1 MRLVRNLLALVGL
14 LTLVTVGFLILA
26 FEPYV
31 NKARSLDDGA
41 LAVYAAMAQ
50 TVLETGDSMEA
61 MVYRRRVVAEYSVAE
76 VQERLEQAS
85 EALGLNAL
93 GAPLAVHE
101 QVLVERVHRFPLLQ
115 VYLFCDPRLAADLI
129 RHNPAMA
136 AFLPCRIIL
145 HQDDQDRLWLMTPN
159 LDLVLHGG
167 RPLPILLRERAQG
180 LQATLRAMV
189 DQAAGHGE

>member
-14 LTLVTVGFLILA
+14 LTLITVGFLILA

-31 NKARSLDDGA
+31 NKARSLDEGA
-41 LAVYAAMAQ
+41 LSVYAAMAR

-61 MVYRRRVVAEYSVAE
+61 MVYRRRVASGYSMAE

-85 EALGLNAL
+85 EALGLEAL
-93 GAPLAVHE
+93 GAPLAVHQ
-101 QVLVERVHRFPLLQ
+101 QVVVERAHRFPFLQ
-115 VYLFCDPRLAADLI
+115 VYLFCDPMLAADLI

-145 HQDDQDRLWLMTPN
+145 HEDDQGRLWLMTPN

-167 RPLPILLRERAQG
+167 RPLPILLHERAQG
-180 LQATLRAMV
+180 LQSTLRAMV
-189 DQAAGHGE
+189 DQAAGHDE